1 MGRKLNRAKIV
12 LACIALAGAAVA
24 IAKQPSAGAP
34 QAMMQ
39 NAPQAASDAWLG
51 GIASG
56 KTRVVDL
63 TYAIAA
69 GLPSWPGSPATFAA
83 TVNAT
88 IEMNGHFAR
97 TFTLYEHYG
106 THMDAPAHF
115 AEGKETLD
123 QIPVSHLLGPA
134 VVIDASAEVAKNPD
148 YQLPASSIESWE
160 AKHGTIP
167 AGAIV
172 LLNTG
177 WAKRWPDETRYRN
190 TDANGTMHFPGY
202 SVDAAKLLVRR
213 GVSGIG
219 LDTLAVDY
227 GPSADHVVHHAILS
241 QNIFILENLADM
253 SDLPEA
259 GAFVIAAPI
268 KLEGGSGGAVR
279 VLVVLPQ

>member
-1 MGRKLNRAKIV
+1 MHWKFSRTK
-12 LACIALAGAAVA
+12 IALACVVLAGGAAA
-24 IAKQPSAGAP
+24 IAKQPQPQSGATQAAP
-34 QAMMQ
+34 QVM
-39 NAPQAASDAWLG
+39 SDSVLG

-63 TYAIAA
+63 TYAIAP
-69 GLPSWPGSPATFAA
+69 GLPSWPGSPATFEA

-88 IEMNGHFAR
+88 VAKNGHFAR

-123 QIPVSHLLGPA
+123 QIPADHFFEPA
-134 VVIDASAEVAKNPD
+134 VVIDASAEAAKNPD
-148 YQLPASSIESWE
+148 YQLPAASIERWE
-160 AKHGTIP
+160 AAHGTIP

-177 WAKRWPDETRYRN
+177 WAKRWPDEARYRN
-190 TDANGTMHFPGY
+190 TDASGTMHFPGY
-202 SVDAAKLLVRR
+202 SVEAAKLLVSR

-227 GPSADHVVHHAILS
+227 GPSTDHAVHHTVLS
-241 QNIFILENLADM
+241 QNIFILENLSDM
-253 SDLPEA
+253 SGLPET
-259 GAFVIAAPI
+259 GGFVIAAPI

-279 VLVVLPQ
+279 VFVIVPR

>member
-1 MGRKLNRAKIV
+1 MRWKFGRTKIV
-12 LACIALAGAAVA
+12 LVCIALAGGAGAAA
-24 IAKQPSAGAP
+24 IAKQPQPGASQTARP
-34 QAMMQ
+34 MM
-39 NAPQAASDAWLG
+39 SDSLLG

-69 GLPSWPGSPATFAA
+69 GLPSWPGSPATFEA

-88 IEMNGHFAR
+88 VAKNGHFAR

-123 QIPVSHLLGPA
+123 QIPADHFFGPA
-134 VVIDASAEVAKNPD
+134 VVIDASADVAKNPD
-148 YQLPASSIESWE
+148 YQLPAVSIERWE
-160 AKHGTIP
+160 SAHGTIP

-177 WAKRWPDETRYRN
+177 WAKRWPDEARYRN
-190 TDANGTMHFPGY
+190 TDASGTMHFPGY
-202 SVDAAKLLVRR
+202 SAEAAKLLVSR

-227 GPSADHVVHHAILS
+227 GPSTDHVVHHTILS
-241 QNIFILENLADM
+241 QNIFILENLSDM
-253 SDLPEA
+253 RGLPEA
-259 GAFVIAAPI
+259 GGFVIAAPV

-279 VLVVLPQ
+279 VFVIVPR

>member
-1 MGRKLNRAKIV
+1 VLVSFSRTKSV
-12 LACIALAGAAVA
+12 LACVALACAAVA
-24 IAKQPSAGAP
+24 LATQPRLAARPAAP
-34 QAMMQ
+34 QAT
-39 NAPQAASDAWLG
+39 SDAWLS

-63 TYAIAA
+63 TYALAP
-69 GLPSWPGSPATFAA
+69 GLPSWPGSPATFEA

-88 IEMNGHFAR
+88 IEKNGHFAR

-115 AEGKETLD
+115 AAGKETLD
-123 QIPVSHLLGPA
+123 QIPVNHLLGPA
-134 VVIDASAEVAKNPD
+134 VVIDATAEVAKNPD

-177 WAKRWPDETRYRN
+177 WAKRWPDEARYRN
-190 TDANGTMHFPGY
+190 VDANGTMHFPGY
-202 SVDAAKLLVRR
+202 SAEAAKLLVSR

-227 GPSADHVVHHAILS
+227 GPSTDHIVHHTILS
-241 QNIFILENLADM
+241 QDIFILENVADM
-253 SDLPEA
+253 SELPES

-279 VLVVLPQ
+279 VFVILPQ

>member
-1 MGRKLNRAKIV
+1 MHRSLSRIKIV
-12 LACIALAGAAVA
+12 LVCVVLACGAAA
-24 IAKQPSAGAP
+24 IAKQSPSAASRPTP
-34 QAMMQ
+34 QMM
-39 NAPQAASDAWLG
+39 NDSWLS

-56 KTRVVDL
+56 QTRVVDL

-69 GLPSWPGSPATFAA
+69 GLPSWPGSPATFEA

-88 IEMNGHFAR
+88 IAKDGHFAR

-123 QIPVSHLLGPA
+123 QIPVNHLMGPA
-134 VVIDASAEVAKNPD
+134 VVIDATADVTKNPD
-148 YQLPASSIESWE
+148 YQLPASSVERWE
-160 AKHGTIP
+160 AAHGTIP

-177 WAKRWPDETRYRN
+177 WAKRWPDEARYRN
-190 TDANGTMHFPGY
+190 VDASGTMHFPGY
-202 SVDAAKLLVRR
+202 SADAAKLLVSR

-227 GPSADHVVHHAILS
+227 GPSTDHIVHHIVLG

-253 SDLPEA
+253 SGLPES

-279 VLVVLPQ
+279 VFVILPQ

>member
-1 MGRKLNRAKIV
+1 MRWKSSRVKIV
-12 LACIALAGAAVA
+12 LACAALAGGAAA
-24 IAKQPSAGAP
+24 LAKQARPQPDAPRGAP
-34 QAMMQ
+34 QMM
-39 NAPQAASDAWLG
+39 SDSVLA

-63 TYAIAA
+63 TYAIAP
-69 GLPSWPGSPATFAA
+69 GLPSWPGSPATFEAI
-83 TVNAT
+83 VNAT
-88 IEMNGHFAR
+88 VGKNGHFAR

-123 QIPVSHLLGPA
+123 EIPPEHFFGPA
-134 VVIDASAEVAKNPD
+134 VVIDASADAAKHPD
-148 YQLPASSIESWE
+148 YQLPVASITRWE
-160 AKHGTIP
+160 AAHGTIP

-177 WAKRWPDETRYRN
+177 WAKRWPDEARYRN

-202 SVDAAKLLVRR
+202 SVDAAKLLVSR

-227 GPSADHVVHHAILS
+227 GPSTDHAVHHAILS
-241 QNIFILENLADM
+241 QNIFILENLGDM
-253 SDLPEA
+253 SGLPEA
-259 GAFVIAAPI
+259 GGFVIAAPI
-268 KLEGGSGGAVR
+268 KLAGGSGGAVR
-279 VLVVLPQ
+279 VFVIVPR

>member
-1 MGRKLNRAKIV
+1 VRGNFGRLKIV
-12 LACIALAGAAVA
+12 LACITLGSGAMA
-24 IAKQPSAGAP
+24 IAKQPRPAAS
-34 QAMMQ
+34 
-39 NAPQAASDAWLG
+39 QAASQVADDTWLG

-63 TYAIAA
+63 TYGIAA
-69 GLPSWPGSPATFAA
+69 GLPSWPGSPATFEA

-88 IEMNGHFAR
+88 IAKNGHFAR

-123 QIPVSHLLGPA
+123 QIPVNHLLGPA
-134 VVIDASAEVAKNPD
+134 VVIDATADVEKNPD
-148 YQLPASSIESWE
+148 YQLPVSSITQWE

-177 WAKRWPDETRYRN
+177 WAKRWPDEARYRN
-190 TDANGTMHFPGY
+190 VDASGAMHFPGY
-202 SVDAAKLLVRR
+202 SVDAAKLLVSR

-227 GPSADHVVHHAILS
+227 GASNDHIVHHTILS
-241 QNIFILENLADM
+241 QNIYILENLADM
-253 SDLPEA
+253 SELPEA

-279 VLVVLPQ
+279 VIVLLPQ

>member
-1 MGRKLNRAKIV
+1 VRWKFGRTKTV
-12 LACIALAGAAVA
+12 LVCIALAGGAAA
-24 IAKQPSAGAP
+24 IAKQPHAVARAAAP
-34 QAMMQ
+34 QMT
-39 NAPQAASDAWLG
+39 NGGLLS

-69 GLPSWPGSPATFAA
+69 GLPSWPGSPATFEA
-83 TVNAT
+83 TVNTTVAK
-88 IEMNGHFAR
+88 NGHFAR

-123 QIPVSHLLGPA
+123 QIPAEHLFGPA
-134 VVIDASAEVAKNPD
+134 VVIDASADVAKNPD
-148 YQLPASSIESWE
+148 YQLPAASIERWE
-160 AKHGTIP
+160 AAHGTIP
-167 AGAIV
+167 TGAIV

-177 WAKRWPDETRYRN
+177 WAKRWPDEARYRN
-190 TDANGTMHFPGY
+190 ADASGMMHFPGY
-202 SVDAAKLLVRR
+202 SAEAAKLLVSR

-227 GPSADHVVHHAILS
+227 GPSTDHIVHHTVLS
-241 QNIFILENLADM
+241 QNIFILENLSDM
-253 SDLPEA
+253 SGLPEA
-259 GAFVIAAPI
+259 GGFVIAAPI

-279 VLVVLPQ
+279 VFVIVPR

>member
-1 MGRKLNRAKIV
+1 MHRSLSRIKIV
-12 LACIALAGAAVA
+12 LVCVALACGAAA
-24 IAKQPSAGAP
+24 IAKQSPSAASRPTP
-34 QAMMQ
+34 QMM
-39 NAPQAASDAWLG
+39 NDSWLS

-56 KTRVVDL
+56 QTRVVDL

-69 GLPSWPGSPATFAA
+69 GLPSWPGSPATFEA

-88 IEMNGHFAR
+88 IAKDGHFAR

-123 QIPVSHLLGPA
+123 QIPVNHLMGPA
-134 VVIDASAEVAKNPD
+134 VVIDATADVTKNPD
-148 YQLPASSIESWE
+148 YQLPASSVERWE
-160 AKHGTIP
+160 AAHGTIP

-177 WAKRWPDETRYRN
+177 WAKRWPDEARYRN
-190 TDANGTMHFPGY
+190 VDASGTMHFPGY
-202 SVDAAKLLVRR
+202 SADAAKLLVSR

-227 GPSADHVVHHAILS
+227 GPSTDHIVHHIVLG

-253 SDLPEA
+253 SGLPES

-279 VLVVLPQ
+279 VFVILPQ